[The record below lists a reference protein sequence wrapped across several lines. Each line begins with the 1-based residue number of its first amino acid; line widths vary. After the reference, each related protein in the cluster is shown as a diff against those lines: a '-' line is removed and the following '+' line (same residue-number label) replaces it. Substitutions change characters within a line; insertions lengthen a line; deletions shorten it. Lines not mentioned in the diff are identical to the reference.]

1 MGERLVAGPPGTV
14 AVIDGRARTTDTTGG
29 APGRPAVTV
38 RPGRWSRLV
47 GRAKADL
54 GRPEWPVSRTE
65 LPFLVV
71 GAVVIVIVAQWT
83 DPGTAG
89 ELVAASLAAAAFVA
103 RCLLPGAPAEVFAA
117 LTTVL
122 VVLAV
127 GPRGDLELAFFLLVL
142 TTLYAAWHLD
152 SLLRS
157 SAVLVVAAVSPW
169 FVSRVLVPEEGLQW
183 VAWTAA
189 SVFTFALGRTLA
201 RQRTLIAE
209 LEAARRSLADQAV
222 ADERR
227 RIARELH
234 DLAGHTLAAM
244 LLHVTGARHVLRR
257 DVDESE
263 RALREAETVG
273 RASLEQIRVTV
284 AALRTTE
291 RGVEPALP
299 GSADLGALIDD
310 YRRAGLTIDE
320 RISPGAAGI
329 DGPAGTAL
337 HRICREALSNVARHA
352 PGNRVE
358 LELAVDGEG
367 RGAWAR
373 VLVADHGRRARP
385 TGDGPHFGVVGMMER
400 ARALGGELRAAP
412 TADGWRVEA
421 TIPVDRPGRG
431 TGAP

>member
-1 MGERLVAGPPGTV
+1 M
-14 AVIDGRARTTDTTGG
+14 TGLRG
-29 APGRPAVTV
+29 G
-38 RPGRWSRLV
+38 WSRLV
-47 GRAKADL
+47 GWARADL
-54 GRPEWPVSRTE
+54 RRPEWPVARTE
-65 LPFLVV
+65 LPFLVA
-71 GAVVIVIVAQWT
+71 GSVVIVVAAQWT

-89 ELVAASLAAAAFVA
+89 EVLAASLAAAAFTA
-103 RCLLPGAPAEVFAA
+103 RALLPRVPAEVLAA
-117 LTTVL
+117 LTTAL
-122 VVLAV
+122 VVLAI
-127 GPRGDLELAFFLLVL
+127 GPRGDLEIAFFLIVL

-152 SLLRS
+152 SLIRASGVFLVG
-157 SAVLVVAAVSPW
+157 AVTPW
-169 FVSRVLVPEEGLQW
+169 FVAQVLVPEDGLRW
-183 VAWTAA
+183 VPWSAA
-189 SVFTFALGRTLA
+189 AVLTFALGRTLQ
-201 RQRTLIAE
+201 RQRSLIAA
-209 LEAARRSLADQAV
+209 LEAARRSLAEQAV

-257 DVDESE
+257 DLDESE
-263 RALREAETVG
+263 RALREAEVVG
-273 RASLEQIRVTV
+273 RSSLDQIRATV

-291 RGVEPALP
+291 NGADPALP
-299 GSADLGALIDD
+299 GSADLAALIDD

-358 LELAVDGEG
+358 IELAVDGEG
-367 RGAWAR
+367 RGARAR

-385 TGDGPHFGVVGMMER
+385 SDDGPHFGVVGMTER

-412 TADGWRVEA
+412 TDDGWRVEA
-421 TIPVDRPGRG
+421 TIPVDAHHRDRGPG
-431 TGAP
+431 TAAP

>member
-1 MGERLVAGPPGTV
+1 M
-14 AVIDGRARTTDTTGG
+14 DGARTTETTGG
-29 APGRPAVTV
+29 PGTPAAT
-38 RPGRWSRLV
+38 GRGSGWSRLA
-47 GRAKADL
+47 GWAQADL
-54 GRPEWPVSRTE
+54 RRPEWPVARTE
-65 LPFLVV
+65 LPFLTA
-71 GAVVIVIVAQWT
+71 GAVVIVVVAQWA

-89 ELVAASLAAAAFVA
+89 ELVAAALAAAVFVA
-103 RCLLPGAPAEVFAA
+103 RGLFPDVPGEVFAV

-122 VVLAV
+122 VTLAI
-127 GPRGDLELAFFLLVL
+127 GPHGDLEIAFFLLVL

-152 SLLRS
+152 SLLRATGVFLLG
-157 SAVLVVAAVSPW
+157 AVTPW
-169 FVSRVLVPEEGLQW
+169 FVATVLAPEDRLRWVP
-183 VAWTAA
+183 WTAA
-189 SVFTFALGRTLA
+189 AVLTFALGRTLQ
-201 RQRTLIAE
+201 RQRALIAE

-257 DVDESE
+257 DLDESE
-263 RALREAETVG
+263 RALREAEAVG
-273 RASLEQIRVTV
+273 RSSLDQIRATV
-284 AALRTTE
+284 AGLRTTE
-291 RGVEPALP
+291 HAVDPALP
-299 GSADLGALIDD
+299 GSADLAALIDD

-320 RISPGAAGI
+320 RIAPGAAGI

-358 LELAVDGEG
+358 IELAVDGEG
-367 RGAWAR
+367 RGARAR

-385 TGDGPHFGVVGMMER
+385 SGDGPHFGVVGMMER

-421 TIPVDRPGRG
+421 TIPVDGPGSG
-431 TGAP
+431 TAAP

>member
-1 MGERLVAGPPGTV
+1 VTAPPDTV
-14 AVIDGRARTTDTTGG
+14 AVVDGPARTTRT
-29 APGRPAVTV
+29 PAVT
-38 RPGRWSRLV
+38 GRRGGWSRLV
-47 GRAKADL
+47 GRAHADL
-54 GRPEWPVSRTE
+54 RRPEWPVARTE

-71 GAVVIVIVAQWT
+71 GSVVIVVAAQWT
-83 DPGTAG
+83 DPGTAA
-89 ELVAASLAAAAFVA
+89 EVVAASLAAAAFVA
-103 RCLLPGAPAEVFAA
+103 RGLFPGVPAEVFAA
-117 LTTVL
+117 LTTAL
-122 VVLAV
+122 VVLAI
-127 GPRGDLELAFFLLVL
+127 GPRGDLEIAFFLIVL

-152 SLLRS
+152 SLIRASGVFLVG
-157 SAVLVVAAVSPW
+157 AVTPW
-169 FVSRVLVPEEGLQW
+169 FVAQVLVPEDGLRW
-183 VAWTAA
+183 VPWSAA
-189 SVFTFALGRTLA
+189 AVLTFALGRTLQ
-201 RQRTLIAE
+201 RQRALIAA

-257 DVDESE
+257 DLDESE
-263 RALREAETVG
+263 RALREAEAVG
-273 RASLEQIRVTV
+273 RSSLDQIRATV

-291 RGVEPALP
+291 HGVDPALP
-299 GSADLGALIDD
+299 GSADLAALIDD

-329 DGPAGTAL
+329 GGPAGTAL

-358 LELAVDGEG
+358 IELAVDGEG
-367 RGAWAR
+367 GGARAR

-385 TGDGPHFGVVGMMER
+385 SGDGPHFGVVGMAER

-421 TIPVDRPGRG
+421 TIPVDGPGPG
-431 TGAP
+431 TAAP